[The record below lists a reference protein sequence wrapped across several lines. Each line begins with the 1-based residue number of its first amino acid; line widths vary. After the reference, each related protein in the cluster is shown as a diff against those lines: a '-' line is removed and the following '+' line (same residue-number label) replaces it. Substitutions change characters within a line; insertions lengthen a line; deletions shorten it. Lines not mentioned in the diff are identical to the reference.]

1 MPRLR
6 LLPLLALVLPLL
18 MTGAH
23 LGAVTAQTAQTA
35 QTGPS
40 TPVAMLD
47 AAAVAR
53 AVLPAV
59 VTVLNEQS
67 ASGPAAT
74 PSPLPG
80 LPGAG
85 PQPLDSGSGFI
96 IDEQGHVV
104 TNAHV
109 VAGGDTYQVT
119 LQNGDTRTA
128 KLVGADPIS
137 DLAVIQIDPPVP
149 ATVKFADSD
158 KVEVGQWVLA
168 IGSPLGDFT
177 GTVTEGIVGAV
188 GRDVPDQQGATG
200 YANLIQ
206 HDAAINP
213 GNSGGPLVD
222 VNGNVIGVNTLG
234 INKAPQVGPVQG
246 LFFAIPS
253 NAVQRIVQSLIATGH
268 VDYPAL
274 GITKMDV
281 TPDVAGQYALPVPY
295 GVYVMNV
302 LPGSPADQAGLEAGD
317 IITAID
323 GQPVDQQHSFTER
336 LFTYKPG
343 DKVELTV
350 LRLGGKLPI
359 FHSGNTLHLTLT
371 LGAR

>member
-6 LLPLLALVLPLL
+6 LFPLLAILFALVATP
-18 MTGAH
+18 AR
-23 LGAVTAQTAQTA
+23 LGSVAAQSAA
-35 QTGPS
+35 A
-40 TPVAMLD
+40 TPVAALD
-47 AAAVAR
+47 AAAIAR

-67 ASGPAAT
+67 AAGPSST
-74 PSPLPG
+74 PSPGAPG
-80 LPGAG
+80 SS

-96 IDEQGHVV
+96 IDQQGHVV

-109 VAGGDTYQVT
+109 VAGGDTFQVT
-119 LQNGDTRTA
+119 LQNGETRTA

-149 ATVKFADSD
+149 ATIRFDDSD
-158 KVEVGQWVLA
+158 NVQVGEWVLA

-188 GRDVPDQQGATG
+188 GRDVPDQPGMAG

-222 VNGNVIGVNTLG
+222 ANGAVIGVNTLG

-253 NAVQRIVQSLIATGH
+253 NAVQRIVHSLIATGH
-268 VDYPAL
+268 VVYPAL

-281 TPDVAGQYALPVPY
+281 TPDVAGQYGLPAPY

-302 LPGSPADQAGLEAGD
+302 LPGSPADQAGVEAGD
-317 IITAID
+317 LITAID
-323 GQPVDQQHSFTER
+323 GRAVDQQHSFTER
-336 LFTYKPG
+336 LFTYQPG
-343 DKVELTV
+343 DKVKLTV
-350 LRLGGKLPI
+350 LRLGGKLPL
-359 FHSGNTLHLTLT
+359 FHAGNTLTLTLT

>member
-6 LLPLLALVLPLL
+6 LLPLLALLVALL
-18 MTGAH
+18 APGAR
-23 LGAVTAQTAQTA
+23 LGSVTAQSAA
-35 QTGPS
+35 S

-47 AAAVAR
+47 AAAIAR

-67 ASGPAAT
+67 AGAPAAT
-74 PSPLPG
+74 PSPGFPG
-80 LPGAG
+80 SS

-96 IDEQGHVV
+96 IDAQGHIV

-149 ATVKFADSD
+149 AVTHFANSD
-158 KVEVGQWVLA
+158 KVEVGEWVLA
-168 IGSPLGDFT
+168 LGSPLGDFT

-188 GRDVPDQQGATG
+188 GRDVPDQPGMTG

-222 VNGNVIGVNTLG
+222 ASGAVIGVNTLG

-253 NAVQRIVQSLIATGH
+253 NAVQRIVHSLITTGS
-268 VDYPAL
+268 VAYPAL

-281 TPDVAGQYALPVPY
+281 TPDVAGQYGLPAPY

-302 LPGSPADQAGLEAGD
+302 LPGSPAAKAGLEAGD

-323 GQPVDQQHSFTER
+323 GQQVDQQHSFTER
-336 LFTYKPG
+336 LFAYQPG

-350 LRLGGKLPI
+350 LRLGGKLPL
-359 FHSGNTLHLTLT
+359 FHVGNTLNLTLT